1 MGKNGASENGDNG
14 DVVGLGEWELRRV
27 KDGLDE
33 AQVTA
38 IINDLLS
45 QRDALSQQTEHLSS
59 LTRLAE
65 KTVTEADRMAEEM
78 KQEALEQA
86 KTEATTIVT
95 EAQGRAREIE
105 DKSRIVQAEL
115 KNSVQGLYQHLL
127 TELDNLKGKVTTLQA
142 ESEEKLS
149 PLTEA
154 VGEPTPAGEL
164 DTGANQ
170 ESTYLSEAESPS
182 PDNPDEAANRAEE
195 AEEAEGAKEAN
206 LEFELEIL
214 PPIDIMRI
222 MDIVTYLDSSPEVEN
237 TELIPNTD
245 RPSIIVLLR
254 EPVDLVEMLR
264 TLPEV
269 ASVNE
274 VAVDEAEAEGKPRKI
289 QIELAEKKVPQETT

>member
-1 MGKNGASENGDNG
+1 MGKNGASENGDNS

-38 IINDLLS
+38 IINDLLG

-65 KTVTEADRMAEEM
+65 KTVTEADRLAEEM

-86 KTEATTIVT
+86 KTEAATIVA
-95 EAQGRAREIE
+95 EAQERAREIE
-105 DKSRIVQAEL
+105 DKSRAVQAEL
-115 KNSVQGLYQHLL
+115 RNSVQGLYQHLL

-154 VGEPTPAGEL
+154 AAEPTLADEPDA
-164 DTGANQ
+164 GANQ
-170 ESTYLSEAESPS
+170 ESTDLAEAESPS
-182 PDNPDEAANRAEE
+182 PDNPDEATDE
-195 AEEAEGAKEAN
+195 AEEAKKAN

-254 EPVDLVEMLR
+254 EPVDLVDMLS

-269 ASVNE
+269 ASVSE
-274 VAVDEAEAEGKPRKI
+274 VSVDGAEAEGKPRKI
-289 QIELAEKKVPQETT
+289 QLELAEKKVPQETK

>member
-1 MGKNGASENGDNG
+1 
-14 DVVGLGEWELRRV
+14 
-27 KDGLDE
+27 
-33 AQVTA
+33 
-38 IINDLLS
+38 
-45 QRDALSQQTEHLSS
+45 
-59 LTRLAE
+59 
-65 KTVTEADRMAEEM
+65 
-78 KQEALEQA
+78 
-86 KTEATTIVT
+86 
-95 EAQGRAREIE
+95 
-105 DKSRIVQAEL
+105 
-115 KNSVQGLYQHLL
+115 VQGLYQHLL

>member
-45 QRDALSQQTEHLSS
+45 QRDALSKQTEHLSS

-65 KTVTEADRMAEEM
+65 KTVTDADQLAAEM

-86 KTEATTIVT
+86 KTEAATLVT
-95 EAQGRAREIE
+95 EAQDRAREIDE
-105 DKSRIVQAEL
+105 KSRTVQTEL

-149 PLTEA
+149 PLTGA
-154 VGEPTPAGEL
+154 IGEPTPAGEL
-164 DTGANQ
+164 DSGVNE
-170 ESTYLSEAESPS
+170 ESTDLAGAESPS
-182 PDNPDEAANRAEE
+182 PDSPDEAAKGVEE
-195 AEEAEGAKEAN
+195 AEGAEGAKEAN
-206 LEFELEIL
+206 LDFELEIL

-274 VAVDEAEAEGKPRKI
+274 VPVDEAEAEGKPGKI